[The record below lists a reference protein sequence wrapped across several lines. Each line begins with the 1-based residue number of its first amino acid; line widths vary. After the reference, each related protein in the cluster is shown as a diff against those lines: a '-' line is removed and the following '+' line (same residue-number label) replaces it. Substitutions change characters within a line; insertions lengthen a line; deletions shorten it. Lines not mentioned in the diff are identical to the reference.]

1 MQSYKKKKI
10 IKLFLK
16 YLHIFSFAV
25 PFDFYKI
32 CDVMHYKAIQIIK
45 HTIFDAQSK
54 INGKTFGCIRLF

>member
-32 CDVMHYKAIQIIK
+32 CDVMHFMWEAGE
-45 HTIFDAQSK
+45 F
-54 INGKTFGCIRLF
+54 LL